1 MLHKEFWGLLFLA
14 FVGWVLVAGNPTTRI
29 ENVCRPIGW
38 TGNVTTSLAA
48 LVLPDQQVKVQ
59 SWFNKLEYGCRYTV
73 WRLFYQDA
81 YNEWV
86 QTQKTGM
93 GIIDS
98 ALKTEPEVQKSE
110 EPVASE
116 GQGPASEAERQ

>member
-1 MLHKEFWGLLFLA
+1 MLHKEFWGLMFLA

-29 ENVCRPIGW
+29 ENGCRPIGW

-59 SWFNKLEYGCRYTV
+59 NWFNKLEYGCRYTV
-73 WRLFYQDA
+73 WRLIYQEA

-86 QTQKTGM
+86 QAQKAGL
-93 GIIDS
+93 GVIDS
-98 ALKTEPEVQKSE
+98 TPKDEPEVQKSE
-110 EPVASE
+110 EPVAADK
-116 GQGPASEAERQ
+116 QGSTSGDESR